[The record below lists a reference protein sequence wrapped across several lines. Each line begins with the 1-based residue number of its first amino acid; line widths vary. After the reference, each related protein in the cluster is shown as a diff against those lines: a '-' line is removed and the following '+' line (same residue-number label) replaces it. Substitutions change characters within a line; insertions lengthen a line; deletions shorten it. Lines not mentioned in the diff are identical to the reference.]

1 MVTRDSVAVVVVVR
15 RHPDRLTSILDS
27 LTGHIGQAQIAVA
40 NLSGE
45 SISLPSGVAGL
56 ELDPSTTL
64 SNAVTQTLE
73 GRTGEFVW
81 VLRDDTVPRPGALA
95 ALTAVFDTSPS
106 VGVVGPKQLDA
117 DIPAEI
123 REMGESISRSGFA
136 VQLAEREMDQG
147 QYDRQSDVLG
157 VGEAGMLVRRSL
169 WDELAGF
176 DPALPLVDGALD
188 FCYRA
193 RAAGWRVEIV
203 PAAVIETGDSS
214 LESVLGAVSDARV
227 VREEAKARAHRVLAY
242 ISAIAAP
249 FRGLT
254 LFIGAAARGAA
265 RFIRKQPHSFAELS
279 GTVSGLIRTGA
290 IAESRRSILRTTT
303 QPIDRARLFVT
314 RTEMARR
321 QALERDARRAAREA
335 TDTEPR
341 LGFGQLGA
349 WMTGAAALVGLILG
363 YRYLGAPALSG
374 GGLLPLSGSI
384 VDVWSVVGATWTPIA
399 GGFDS
404 APDGFGVL
412 VAALASATWWNP
424 NLALV
429 LLWLTAV
436 PLSFV
441 AGWIGAGAVTIRSST
456 AFIIA
461 TAWTLLPSLHSAL
474 AEGRLGAVLAHIAIP
489 FAVRALSSRGTVSA
503 GWYALLAAMIWVSV
517 PALAPVIVM
526 ATLVRAV
533 AGRPAI
539 LVALVPAIALEW
551 PRMLEAVLTDPILY
565 FGDRGVPTAGV
576 SVVGDQIS
584 LWPVSPSI
592 PFLDPAVSSIAVYV
606 LIALAAVATVAAIAL
621 GAVRLGA
628 IAAVSTLGLVIAI
641 VLGPLPLTHIADE
654 SIGVAPGALL
664 DPLWFALIA
673 GLAIIGTAL
682 PVVRGFAVPT
692 VLAAFAVV
700 SATTIALPFTGGTLV
715 QASAVRSVPAYVE
728 AETRTHPAAG
738 TLVITPREDSIVAE
752 LQRGSGAALTE
763 WTASAAARRDVSET
777 ELAVATLAGNLI
789 VESGFDVV
797 PAAEQLNIRFVL
809 LKASPTNPAV
819 SAIASHGG
827 LTQVGQTTNGV
838 LWIVDGDVDSSLDHT
853 DRNALYVT
861 LSVLAIL
868 VAVIAAIPT
877 SLPRRRVGEDELV
890 LETGENDG

>member
-1 MVTRDSVAVVVVVR
+1 LVTRDSVAVVVVVR
-15 RHPDRLTSILDS
+15 RHPDRLTSILES
-27 LTGHIGQAQIAVA
+27 LNDHVERTQIAVA

-45 SISLPSGVAGL
+45 SISVPSGVEKL
-56 ELDPSTTL
+56 ELGPETTL
-64 SNAVTQTLE
+64 SSAVTQTLAVRP
-73 GRTGEFVW
+73 GDVVW
-81 VLRDDTVPRPGALA
+81 VLRDDTLPRSGALA

-157 VGEAGMLVRRSL
+157 VGEAGMLVRRSV

-176 DPALPLVDGALD
+176 DPALPFVDGALD

-203 PAAVIETGDSS
+203 PSAVIETGDSS
-214 LESVLGAVSDARV
+214 LESVLGDVSDARV

-242 ISAIAAP
+242 ISAMAAP

-254 LFIGAAARGAA
+254 LLIGSGARGAA
-265 RFIRKQPHSFAELS
+265 RFIRKQPHPFSEFS
-279 GTVSGLIRTGA
+279 GTVSGVLRTVA
-290 IAESRRSILRTTT
+290 IAESRRSIIRTTT

-349 WMTGAAALVGLILG
+349 WMTGAATLVGLILG
-363 YRYLGAPALSG
+363 YRYLGAAALSG

-384 VDVWSVVGATWTPIA
+384 VDVWSAVGATWTPIA

-412 VAALASATWWNP
+412 VAALASTTWWNP

-429 LLWLTAV
+429 LLWLTAI

-441 AGWIGAGAVTIRSST
+441 AGWVGAGAVTIRSST
-456 AFIIA
+456 AFIVA

-503 GWYALLAAMIWVSV
+503 GWFALLAAMIWVSV
-517 PALAPVIVM
+517 PALAPVILI
-526 ATLVRAV
+526 ATVVRAI
-533 AGRPAI
+533 AGRSAV
-539 LVALVPAIALEW
+539 LLALVPAIALEW
-551 PRMLEAVLTDPILY
+551 PRILEAVSTNPVLY

-576 SVVGDQIS
+576 AVSGDQIP
-584 LWPVSPSI
+584 LWPVSSSI
-592 PFLDPAVSSIAVYV
+592 PFLDPAVSSIVVYT

-621 GAVRLGA
+621 GAARLGV
-628 IAAVSTLGLVIAI
+628 ITAVSATGLVIAT
-641 VLGPLPLTHIADE
+641 VLGELPLTHISDV
-654 SIGVAPGALL
+654 SVGVAPGPLL

-673 GLAIIGTAL
+673 GLAIVSTSVS
-682 PVVRGFAVPT
+682 VVRGFAVPT
-692 VLAAFAVV
+692 VLAAFTVV
-700 SATTIALPFTGGTLV
+700 SVTTIALPFTGGTLV
-715 QASAVRSVPAYVE
+715 QPSAVRSVPAYVE
-728 AETRTHPAAG
+728 AETRTHPFAG
-738 TLVITPREDSIVAE
+738 TLVITPRDDSIVAE
-752 LQRGSGAALTE
+752 LQRGSGATLTE
-763 WTASAAARRDVSET
+763 WTASAAARREVSES
-777 ELAVATLAGNLI
+777 EVAVATLAGNLI

-797 PAAEQLNIRFVL
+797 PAAEKLNVRFVL
-809 LKASPTNPAV
+809 LKAPPTNPAV

-838 LWIVDGDVDSSLDHT
+838 LWIVDGETDSAVGHPSRDV
-853 DRNALYVT
+853 LYVIFAA
-861 LSVLAIL
+861 LAVL
-868 VAVIAAIPT
+868 VAIIAAIPT
-877 SLPRRRVGEDELV
+877 SLPRRRIGEDELV